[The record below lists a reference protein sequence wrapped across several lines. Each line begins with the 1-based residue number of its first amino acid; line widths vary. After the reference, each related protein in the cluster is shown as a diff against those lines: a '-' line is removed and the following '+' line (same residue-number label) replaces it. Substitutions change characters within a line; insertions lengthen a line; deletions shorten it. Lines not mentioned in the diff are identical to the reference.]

1 MTTMIDPLRRAV
13 HTAPDAVA
21 ARCGDIEITYVQ
33 TWDRARRLVGALRQ
47 LGVGDGERVAVV
59 GRNCHRYL
67 ELYQAVPGAGMVLVP
82 LNQRHTASELAYAL
96 GDSGARVLFVA
107 SGIDY
112 PDGVVGHVIDLE
124 DGYESLVAGAPAA
137 EFADDLAAD
146 TMAGLFYT

>member
-13 HTAPDAVA
+13 RTAPDAVA
-21 ARCGDIEITYVQ
+21 SRCGDIEITYAQ

-112 PDGVVGHVIDLE
+112 PDGVVEHVVDLE
-124 DGYESLVAGAPAA
+124 GGYEALLSDAAPAHFPDA
-137 EFADDLAAD
+137 VAPD
-146 TMAGLFYT
+146 TM